1 MTILLLSSVLLL
13 LLARPRPHPPLRSND
28 ASHAPPDAS
37 RIIFN
42 IDLGPRV
49 VRTTSLTALAAAM
62 LFARAIDPVSREAF
76 RFTTTVGACMT
87 MSLSLERTR
96 ASSRSSR
103 LGRRRL
109 TREIS
114 RVSFIHLIH
123 LAR

>member
-1 MTILLLSSVLLL
+1 MDDAAHILLGVPSDLVVDLSSVL

-42 IDLGPRV
+42 IDLGPSV

-76 RFTTTVGACMT
+76 
-87 MSLSLERTR
+87 
-96 ASSRSSR
+96 
-103 LGRRRL
+103 
-109 TREIS
+109 
-114 RVSFIHLIH
+114 
-123 LAR
+123 